1 MTIIE
6 TARLIL
12 RHWITED
19 VEPLTLINQDPQVM
33 EHLPKRLTPAET
45 RAMIQI
51 INHYMEQRGFGLWAV
66 ALKQSGVLIGFI
78 GLSIPSFEA
87 AFTPGVEIAW
97 RLSAAH
103 WGQGYATEGAKAALA
118 YGFTQ
123 LSLQEIVAFTVP
135 ENQRSLRVMQQIGMQ
150 RDLQGD
156 FAHPKF
162 PRDHRLSRHLLY
174 QLQRSQ
180 WEILSTPDGE
190 RVLPPHQEGRRISRQ
205 AAIIGTRCCKGCRLA
220 PRSVVDW
227 RP

>member
-1 MTIIE
+1 MIIIE

-12 RHWITED
+12 RHWRAD
-19 VEPLTLINQDPQVM
+19 DGAPLTLINQDPQVM

-45 RAMIQI
+45 RAMIQS
-51 INHYMEQRGFGLWAV
+51 INHCIEQRGFGLWAV

-78 GLSIPSFEA
+78 GLSIPAFAA

-118 YGFTQ
+118 YGFTK
-123 LSLQEIVAFTVP
+123 LSLQEIVAFTIP

-150 RDLQGD
+150 RDHQGD

-174 QLQRSQ
+174 RIQRSD
-180 WEILSTPDGE
+180 WEILSRPDGE
-190 RVLPPHQEGRRISRQ
+190 RVLPPHQEGT
-205 AAIIGTRCCKGCRLA
+205 G
-220 PRSVVDW
+220 
-227 RP
+227 

>member
-1 MTIIE
+1 MIIIE

-12 RHWITED
+12 RHWRAD
-19 VEPLTLINQDPQVM
+19 DGAPLTLINQDPQVM
-33 EHLPKRLTPAET
+33 EHLPKRLTSAET
-45 RAMIQI
+45 RAMIQR
-51 INHYMEQRGFGLWAV
+51 INHCIEQRGFGLWAV

-78 GLSIPSFEA
+78 GLSTPAFEA
-87 AFTPGVEIAW
+87 PFTPCVEIGW

-123 LSLQEIVAFTVP
+123 LLLQEIVAFTVP

-162 PRDHRLSRHLLY
+162 PRDHGLSRHLLY
-174 QLQRSQ
+174 RIQRSD
-180 WEILSTPDGE
+180 WEILSRPDGE
-190 RVLPPHQEGRRISRQ
+190 RVLPPHQEGT
-205 AAIIGTRCCKGCRLA
+205 G
-220 PRSVVDW
+220 
-227 RP
+227 